1 MKTMIYFFGFIFL
14 IASCSSG
21 GVFEDKA
28 TTESYMEELSALDEK
43 TKMSSDDETEVSSS
57 PGQSEGTV
65 VSSEPIAIKQPEKII
80 KTGSMSLLVEEYDT
94 AIVHIKSIIKANN
107 AYISNESECKTSYSI
122 SNTITIRVTSDYFDR
137 LIESFEKTDYKVTA
151 KNIEMEDV
159 TAEFVDIQARLKT
172 KRETEERYREILKQ
186 ARTINE
192 VLEVESYLKSVREEI
207 ESAEG
212 RLKYLNDKVSLSTLT
227 LSVLQENDNPYEPG
241 FGNKMGNAFS
251 GGWEVLKG
259 IVIVFFYLWPLWL
272 IAGITL
278 LIIFRKKLKR
288 N

>member
-107 AYISNESECKTSYSI
+107 AYISNESETGLPIYGAI
-122 SNTITIRVTSDYFDR
+122 YN
-137 LIESFEKTDYKVTA
+137 
-151 KNIEMEDV
+151 
-159 TAEFVDIQARLKT
+159 
-172 KRETEERYREILKQ
+172 ETLC
-186 ARTINE
+186 
-192 VLEVESYLKSVREEI
+192 
-207 ESAEG
+207 
-212 RLKYLNDKVSLSTLT
+212 
-227 LSVLQENDNPYEPG
+227 
-241 FGNKMGNAFS
+241 
-251 GGWEVLKG
+251 
-259 IVIVFFYLWPLWL
+259 
-272 IAGITL
+272 
-278 LIIFRKKLKR
+278 
-288 N
+288 